1 MIFKAKLNSEQSQT
15 LVTFRR
21 VWAHKTS
28 LTHATFYWSTCTK
41 QGKWSV
47 MYLCARVSSFASFYD
62 FPNEKVA
69 GHA

>member
-21 VWAHKTS
+21 VWVHKTS
-28 LTHATFYWSTCTK
+28 LTYATFYWSTCTK
-41 QGKWSV
+41 QGKWLV
-47 MYLCARVSSFASFYD
+47 VYLCATVSSFASLYHFA
-62 FPNEKVA
+62 NEKFA